1 MKLIWFVNR
10 LSAMGPKEILT
21 RIVLALRKRSWR
33 KQAWNW
39 LSNVRLDIPEPQG
52 PLFSEVRHADDLIQS
67 AEAYLHNEWHLFGR
81 TIPEPEI
88 NWHFDPYLQQTAPLN
103 FGYDINHRDE
113 SVCGD
118 IKFTWEKNRHHHLT
132 VLAVAYAST
141 EDEQYAEA
149 VRVQILSW
157 IEQNPVFIGVNW
169 THPLEQGI
177 RLLSW
182 VWCERLLRGSD
193 AHAKLFGSDSP
204 VWLSIYQHMKF
215 IRETFCS
222 GSSANNHL
230 LGEMV
235 GLYAACKAFPV
246 HKDCGKWAELAKCVL
261 EEELPK
267 QTFDSGLNKEQAFGY
282 QFFVLDFAM
291 TALLEGRYFND
302 PFSSEFE
309 EVTRKMLD
317 VIPKVTDAGGHYP
330 RYGDADEGKGLQL
343 YPDGNAREAWLFRLG
358 RRYLNAEVSVVDGG
372 ELTEALYSQ
381 LLDGESKV
389 TPAADIQSTQQS
401 VGFEDAGVYVLS
413 DKRGEKDE
421 IFVLADAGLLGF
433 LSIAAHGHADA
444 LSFTMSVGG
453 CPIFVDPGTYT
464 YYPKPNWRSWFR
476 STQAHN
482 TVMVDER
489 DQSVQGGSM
498 LWTQKAATTVKQWTG
513 GDTPV
518 LMAAHDG
525 YAPLVHSRT
534 LKLENRK
541 LYISDLFSGGGAETL
556 EWNFHLHP
564 NCSVECNGSVAVIRC
579 KDCLVRL
586 ALPDQCKVTVEN
598 GQYSEIYSTKV
609 DARIIRATVRDRSQ
623 LDFETVIEVQ

>member
-1 MKLIWFVNR
+1 MKLIWFINR

-21 RIVLALRKRSWR
+21 RVVLTFRKMYWR
-33 KQAWNW
+33 KQVGHW
-39 LSNVRLDIPEPQG
+39 LSNVRIDIPEPQG
-52 PLFSEVRHADDLIQS
+52 PMFLEIRHTDDLIQS
-67 AEAYLHNEWHLFGR
+67 ADTYLQNEWHLFGR
-81 TIPEPEI
+81 TIYEPEI
-88 NWHFDPYLQQTAPLN
+88 NWHFDPYLQRTAPLN

-113 SVCGD
+113 AVCGD
-118 IKFTWEKNRHHHLT
+118 IKFSWEKNRHHHLT
-132 VLAVAYAST
+132 VLAAAYAST
-141 EDEQYAEA
+141 KDEKYAEA
-149 VRVQILSW
+149 VREQILSW
-157 IEQNPVFIGVNW
+157 IDQNPVFIGVNW

-182 VWCERLLRGSD
+182 VWCERLLRGS
-193 AHAKLFGSDSP
+193 HVHLTLFGSNSL

-215 IRETFCS
+215 VRETFCS

-230 LGEMV
+230 LGEMA
-235 GLYAACKAFPV
+235 GLYTACKAFPL
-246 HKDCGKWAELAKCVL
+246 HKDCVKWAELAKSVL

-302 PFSSEFE
+302 PFSAEYE

-317 VIPKVTDAGGHYP
+317 VIPKVTDSGGNYP

-343 YPDGNAREAWLFRLG
+343 YSDNDAREAWLFRMG
-358 RRYLNAEVSVVDGG
+358 KRYLNAEVPIIKGG
-372 ELTEALYSQ
+372 ELTEEFYTQ
-381 LLDGESKV
+381 LLDGQSMV
-389 TPAADIQSTQQS
+389 TPTADIESAKQSIG
-401 VGFEDAGVYVLS
+401 VEDAGVYVLS

-421 IFVLADAGLLGF
+421 IFVLADAGPLGF

-464 YYPKPNWRSWFR
+464 YYPKPKWRSWFR
-476 STQAHN
+476 STGAHN
-482 TVMVDER
+482 TVLVDER
-489 DQSVQGGSM
+489 DQSLQGGSM
-498 LWTQKAATTVKQWTG
+498 LYTQKADTCVKQWTA

-518 LMAAHDG
+518 LVATHDG

-534 LKLENRK
+534 LKLANRT
-541 LYISDLFSGGGAETL
+541 LYISDSFSGGTAETL

-564 NCSVECNGSVAVIRC
+564 NCLVECNGSIAVIRC
-579 KDCLVRL
+579 KDCMVRMV
-586 ALPDQCKVTVEN
+586 LPYECKVTIEN
-598 GQYSEIYSTKV
+598 SQYSEIYATKV
-609 DARIIRATVRDRSQ
+609 DAKIIRAKVRYRSQ
-623 LDFETVIEVQ
+623 LDFKTVIEVQ